1 MKRIH
6 TGDSC
11 VRYASAREP
20 QMAKARRAA
29 LYLRVSTDDQTTE
42 NQQRDL
48 LTLAELRGWEVV
60 VTFADAGVSGA
71 KSRDKRPG
79 LDRLLK
85 DAKRRRFDVAVFWS
99 VDRLGRSTAAAAA
112 AAMDEL
118 EAAGVAQFY
127 FKESMDT
134 STGHGRAMLEMA
146 AVFAKLERAM
156 IQERIKAGIAR
167 VQAGGKSKSGNPLG
181 RPRIADTVEARIR
194 ELRTEGVGLIKI
206 AKTLGIGVSAVQ
218 RVVASSTSSFEGWS
232 DYGHVIAAA
241 QGQCR
246 NP

>member
-11 VRYASAREP
+11 VRYGSAREP
-20 QMAKARRAA
+20 PMAKARRAA
-29 LYLRVSTDDQTTE
+29 FYLRVPTDEQTIE

-60 VTFADAGVSGA
+60 VTYENAGVSGA

-79 LDRLLK
+79 LDSLLK

-99 VDRLGRSTAAAAA
+99 VDRLGRSTAAVA
-112 AAMDEL
+112 AAMDQL

-134 STGHGRAMLEMA
+134 STAHGRAMLEMA

-156 IQERIKAGIAR
+156 IQERIRAGIAR
-167 VQAGGKSKSGNPLG
+167 VQGGE
-181 RPRIADTVEARIR
+181 RPR
-194 ELRTEGVGLIKI
+194 
-206 AKTLGIGVSAVQ
+206 
-218 RVVASSTSSFEGWS
+218 
-232 DYGHVIAAA
+232 AAI
-241 QGQCR
+241 
-246 NP
+246 P